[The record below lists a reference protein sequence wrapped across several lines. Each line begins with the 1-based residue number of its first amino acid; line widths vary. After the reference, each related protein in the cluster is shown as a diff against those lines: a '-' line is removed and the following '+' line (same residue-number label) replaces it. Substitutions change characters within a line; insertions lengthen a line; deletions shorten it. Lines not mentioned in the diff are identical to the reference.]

1 MERIRQAEQLV
12 TLIEAIKSYQRYQ
25 ANSIKR
31 YNDMALMGLNSE
43 YNLHNAEIQAMVI
56 ARLELRYKTLITK
69 MYNNLNNN

>member
-25 ANSIKR
+25 ASSIKR
-31 YNDMALMGLNSE
+31 HNDMALMGLNSE

-69 MYNNLNNN
+69 MYKAL